1 MREWDMIRVAV
12 VDDHDL
18 IRHGLEHL
26 LHSTGEFEVVLSG
39 RDLGVLDG
47 RTDLDVLIL
56 DLYLGVDEPCL
67 PAIAELSPLYN
78 VLVVSASAK
87 PDDLVHA
94 IRAGA
99 RGYVTK
105 SDPAELM
112 TTALRTVAARGFY
125 LSAGL
130 ADILHAHLAAPAP
143 DPEPAVRLSPREEE
157 TLAYIAQGF
166 TYDQIARRMGI
177 KKSTVDTHIERI
189 RHKLQVDN
197 KAQLI
202 AAALRRLER
211 GDERSR

>member
-1 MREWDMIRVAV
+1 MIKIAV

-18 IRHGLEHL
+18 IRHGLEHIL
-26 LHSTGEFEVVLSG
+26 RGTGEFEVVASG
-39 RDLGVLDG
+39 RDVSVLDG
-47 RTDLDVLIL
+47 RAEPDVLIL

-67 PAIAELSPLYN
+67 TAIAELAPLYN
-78 VLVVSASAK
+78 VLVISASAK
-87 PDDLVHA
+87 PGDLVRA

-112 TTALRTVAARGFY
+112 ATALRTVAARGFY

-130 ADILHAHLAAPAP
+130 ADILHAQLAAPAP
-143 DPEPAVRLSPREEE
+143 DPAPAVRLAPREEE

-189 RHKLQVDN
+189 RRKLQVDN

-202 AAALRRLER
+202 AAALRRIER
-211 GDERSR
+211 GG